1 MRKGSFGMAVL
12 ALALS
17 GAMLTTTAC
26 STTWVTDAEQ
36 IVAALIPAAGNVI
49 ALVGALDGNGVSAAD
64 IQAVTSAGTQAQAD
78 LQLISSLITQYQSAT
93 DATTK
98 ASLLTKIQAAITAT
112 QANLSG
118 ILPALHISDPATQAK
133 VSAVIGLILSEVQS
147 LAAVVP
153 LVSAAASLSEK
164 ASATK
169 ALKVKPPLSAAA
181 FTKSFNATISAKTG
195 NVVLDKATAA
205 AKIKARFKL

>member
-64 IQAVTSAGTQAQAD
+64 IQAVTSAGTF
-78 LQLISSLITQYQSAT
+78 LRPRPTCKYQF
-93 DATTK
+93 
-98 ASLLTKIQAAITAT
+98 
-112 QANLSG
+112 
-118 ILPALHISDPATQAK
+118 P
-133 VSAVIGLILSEVQS
+133 
-147 LAAVVP
+147 
-153 LVSAAASLSEK
+153 
-164 ASATK
+164 
-169 ALKVKPPLSAAA
+169 
-181 FTKSFNATISAKTG
+181 
-195 NVVLDKATAA
+195 
-205 AKIKARFKL
+205 